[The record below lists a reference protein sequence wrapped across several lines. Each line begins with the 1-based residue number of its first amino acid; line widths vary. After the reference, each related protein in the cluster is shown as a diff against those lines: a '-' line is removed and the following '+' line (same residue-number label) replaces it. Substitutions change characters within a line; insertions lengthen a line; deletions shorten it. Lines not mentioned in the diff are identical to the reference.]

1 MRECRQLHWKHSKLP
16 SEMIGKWR
24 KKPQE
29 VYIYIYIHTEIF
41 HPCHLIDL
49 RKTFEFPL
57 TRTGKNEYLDTNFL
71 PKFFTFS
78 INTSSPLCRL
88 LHDLDTTDLF
98 TRSSNDLY
106 HPYHN
111 LIFPISLDFFPCK
124 RKRIA
129 TFTL

>member
-1 MRECRQLHWKHSKLP
+1 MQAIALKAFETSIGNDWKMEEKAPRS
-16 SEMIGKWR
+16 I
-24 KKPQE
+24 
-29 VYIYIYIHTEIF
+29 YIYIYTHTEIF

-88 LHDLDTTDLF
+88 LHDLETTDLF
-98 TRSSNDLY
+98 ARSSNDLY